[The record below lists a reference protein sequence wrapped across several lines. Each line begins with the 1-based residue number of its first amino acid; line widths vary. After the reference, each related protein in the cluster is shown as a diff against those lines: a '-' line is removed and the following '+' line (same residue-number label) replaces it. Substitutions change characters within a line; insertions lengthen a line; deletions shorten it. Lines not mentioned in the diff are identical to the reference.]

1 MSEEKTEW
9 EIRMEEAVETW
20 ANFSDHQQRSIL
32 KLLKAWVPVRTSVG
46 DLSSIDYDD
55 LKAIDDAWWQL
66 KNAIVDKNVEIKE
79 WDY

>member
-9 EIRMEEAVETW
+9 EMRLEEASETW
-20 ANFSDHQQRSIL
+20 EKFSDHQQRSVL
-32 KLLKAWVPVRTSVG
+32 KLLKAWVPVRTRVG
-46 DLSSIDYDD
+46 YLSSIDYDD
-55 LKAIDDAWWQL
+55 LKAIDDAWWKL